1 MSTEIIL
8 SDIAKQIADSALETG
23 AIKLRPNSPFTWA
36 SGYRMPVYND
46 NRLLLSLPKL
56 RKLIAQGMREVIS
69 QSGLEPQLVAG
80 TATAGIPAATTLAD
94 LLDLPLVYVRAKPKD
109 HGMQN
114 LVEGKVAEGAVTI
127 LVEDLLSTGGSAIN
141 AVSALRAVGAEVR
154 LCLAVFSYEFE
165 EIEKKFADINC
176 GVRSLLG
183 FAQLIEQ
190 ARVNNAISLSEYE
203 MLYSW
208 RANPFHWADTVP
220 KE

>member
-1 MSTEIIL
+1 MNDESIL
-8 SDIAKQIADSALETG
+8 HDIAKQIANSALETG

-56 RKLIAQGMREVIS
+56 RQLIARGMQEVIS
-69 QSGLEPQLVAG
+69 QSGLRPELIAG

-109 HGMQN
+109 HGMKN
-114 LVEGKVAEGAVTI
+114 LVEGKVASGALTV

-141 AVSALRAVGAEVR
+141 AVSALREVGADVR
-154 LCLAVFSYEFE
+154 LCVSVFSYEFT
-165 EIEKKFADINC
+165 EIAEKFGQINC
-176 GVRSLLG
+176 HVRSLLG

-190 ARVNNAISLSEYE
+190 ARDCNAISVSEYE
-203 MLYSW
+203 MLLNW
-208 RANPFHWADTVP
+208 RSNPFHWADSLD
-220 KE
+220 